1 MVLDIVLKLLNT
13 TCLTFSS
20 HLAKRN
26 IAKFLSLVWLN
37 IHDEFCHSLYAF
49 SKSGYL
55 SKSTGSFPKV
65 MGFAY
70 YAKIVVSLK
79 RVNPKACVLSRYF
92 SKYIGEVFNILKP

>member
-1 MVLDIVLKLLNT
+1 
-13 TCLTFSS
+13 
-20 HLAKRN
+20 
-26 IAKFLSLVWLN
+26 
-37 IHDEFCHSLYAF
+37 
-49 SKSGYL
+49 
-55 SKSTGSFPKV
+55 